1 MPEKEL
7 DVKQMRKYRKQLFV
21 DALNKNTKPERI
33 PLASNAWT
41 WKICDAG
48 MKLSEA
54 LHDYDKLFYVVCRHH
69 EKYGFDMYMDLGTR
83 NPLSFIDS
91 LGKNIYRLDDEKNQ
105 LSYCFDYPMEENDY
119 PELLQKGVRRYFTED
134 VLPKKYGWKSRQ
146 EYMQHIAAGLEAYLE
161 LERYADRIRS
171 KMTGEYGV
179 CHTCLKKPVLP
190 IEVLMTSLRGV
201 RGIAVDFCRNKNYL
215 DDALALIY
223 KAYYSTVEEGIAN
236 RKDAEDC
243 YFLFRLTT
251 MSHNLMNPKQ
261 FERYSWPYIN
271 DIAQK
276 VSSMGERMLI
286 FAEGSM
292 KHLLD
297 YFKELPENSIC
308 LYSEMD
314 EIRLLKK
321 ELPNLTVA
329 GGYPVRYLAEGDL
342 GECIDEAKRL
352 IDDVGYDGNY
362 IFGCNKMLSYPDDAL
377 GENMLAVNEFLKEY
391 AVF

>member
-1 MPEKEL
+1 MSVNEF
-7 DVKQMRKYRKQLFV
+7 DVKQIRNYRKQLFI
-21 DALNKNTKPERI
+21 DAVNKNTKPKRI
-33 PLASNAWT
+33 PLVSNAWT

-48 MKLSEA
+48 MKFSEA
-54 LHDYDKLFYVVCRHH
+54 LHDYDKLFYAVCAHH
-69 EKYGFDMYMDLGTR
+69 EKYGFDMYIDLGTR
-83 NPLSFIDS
+83 NPLAFIDS
-91 LGKNIYRLDDEKNQ
+91 LGKNIYNLDDSKNQ
-105 LSYCFDYPMEENDY
+105 LSYCFDYPMDENDY
-119 PELLQKGVRRYFTED
+119 PILLKKGVKRYFAEN
-134 VLPKKYGWKSRQ
+134 VLPKKYGWTTRG
-146 EYMQHIAAGLEAYLE
+146 EYMQHMAAGFEAYLD
-161 LERYADRIRS
+161 LERYTEKIRR
-171 KMTGEYGV
+171 KMTEEYGV
-179 CHTCLKKPVLP
+179 CRTCLKKPILP

-201 RGIAVDFCRNKNYL
+201 RGIAVDFCRNKDYL
-215 DDALALIY
+215 DDALRLIY
-223 KAYYSTVEEGIAN
+223 EAYYTAVAEGLEN
-236 RKDAEDC
+236 KDNSKDC

-261 FERYSWPYIN
+261 FERYSWPYIK

-276 VSSMGERMLI
+276 VGDEGERMLI

-297 YFKELPENSIC
+297 YFRDLPENTIC

-314 EIRLLKK
+314 DIRLLKK

-329 GGYPVRYLAEGDL
+329 GGYPVRYLAEGSL

-352 IDDVGYDGNY
+352 IDDVASDGNY

-377 GENMLAVNEFLKEY
+377 GENMLAVNDFLKEY